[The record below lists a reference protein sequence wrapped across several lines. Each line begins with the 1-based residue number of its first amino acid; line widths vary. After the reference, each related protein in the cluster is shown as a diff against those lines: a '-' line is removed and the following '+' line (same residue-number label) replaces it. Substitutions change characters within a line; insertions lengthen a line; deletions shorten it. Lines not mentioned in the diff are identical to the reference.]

1 MTTSSTRRHARPLS
15 RRVAALFAGLVGLV
29 AACSGSVGVAGPV
42 PTSPTA
48 APSASPAPSP
58 STSSPAAS
66 GAAASGAPTTAPSAS
81 PAATTAIRVY
91 LFQPDPAGGDA
102 HLVPVTRTVPS
113 TRAVATA
120 AVRELLAGPAP
131 DEAGLLTMIPAGSQ
145 LLGITID
152 GSVATVDLT
161 GTFESGGGSAS
172 MLGRLAQLVYT
183 ATQFSTVDA
192 VRLRLDGKPVES
204 IGGEGVI
211 VGAGLGRTAG
221 TGSLPAI
228 FVDQPTWGGQLAS
241 PGRVTGLANVFEAQF
256 QLQVLDGSRRVLA
269 ETPVTASCG
278 TGCWGTFDVTVHY
291 RVPTAQWGTLR
302 VFDASPKDG
311 SPIAIREYPV
321 RLTPAG

>member
-1 MTTSSTRRHARPLS
+1 MTARSRLIPSRLTSH
-15 RRVAALFAGLVGLV
+15 RVAALIAGLGLLF

-42 PTSPTA
+42 PTPPTA
-48 APSASPAPSP
+48 APTASPAPSP
-58 STSSPAAS
+58 AASSPAAS
-66 GAAASGAPTTAPSAS
+66 GPGASGVPTPAPSGS
-81 PAATTAIRVY
+81 PPATTTVRIY

-102 HLVPVTRTVPS
+102 HLVPVTRAVPS

-120 AVRELLAGPAP
+120 AVRELLAGPAR

-152 GSVATVDLT
+152 GSVATIDLT

-183 ATQFSTVDA
+183 ATQFPTVDA

-211 VGAGLGRTAG
+211 VGSGLGRADSTYG
-221 TGSLPAI
+221 LPPI
-228 FVDQPTWGGQLAS
+228 FVDQPTWGGIFPS

-269 ETPVTASCG
+269 EAAVSASCG
-278 TGCWGTFDVTVHY
+278 TGCWGTFDVTVPY
-291 RVPTAQWGTLR
+291 RVDATQWGTLR
-302 VFDASPKDG
+302 VFDPSPKDG
-311 SPIAIREYPV
+311 SPIDVREYPV

>member
-1 MTTSSTRRHARPLS
+1 MTSSSTRRHAHPSS
-15 RRVAALFAGLVGLV
+15 RRVAALVAGLVALV
-29 AACSGSVGVAGPV
+29 GACSGSVGVAGPV
-42 PTSPTA
+42 PTPPTA
-48 APSASPAPSP
+48 VPSASPEPSP
-58 STSSPAAS
+58 ATSSPAAS
-66 GAAASGAPTTAPSAS
+66 EAAASGAPTTAPSNS
-81 PAATTAIRVY
+81 PAATTAVRIY

-131 DEAGLLTMIPAGSQ
+131 NEAGLLTMIPVGSQ

-183 ATQFSTVDA
+183 ATQFPTVDA
-192 VRLRLDGKPVES
+192 VRLRLDGKPVDS

-211 VGAGLGRTAG
+211 VGAGVGRMAA
-221 TGSLPAI
+221 TGSLPPI
-228 FVDQPTWGGQLAS
+228 FVDGPTWGGTFPT

-256 QLQVLDGSRRVLA
+256 AVQVLDTHGRVLA
-269 ETPVTASCG
+269 ETPVRASCG
-278 TGCWGTFDVTVHY
+278 TGCWGTFDVTVPY
-291 RVPTAQWGTLR
+291 RVGAPEWGTLR

-311 SPIAIREYPV
+311 SPIDIREYPV
-321 RLTPAG
+321 RLTPGG